1 VASIL
6 LEMQMSGNMLY
17 REWHARVN
25 CLQEGQ
31 PCIQVSFLSF
41 EGRLIEFNGD
51 VTEKLQQLSRSM
63 EICHE
68 EWCLFIS
75 ENRDNFHML
84 NHFTSEQLV
93 YLCHWIH
100 SVCHRQ
106 IPVPQQLW
114 HLLTPIK
121 PQCTLDDI
129 RKAFENATLTQKFED
144 LIQFSSEDDDDE
156 PMECSHLNKGEDG
169 NSNVMEDLWREFKD
183 NMAQNLHQ
191 HIDISTLASVL
202 SCLSDMSQQ
211 HISRNLPSTLEE
223 GKPNLVLCTA
233 TEVFPATL
241 SLYMDS
247 PEQPLPSTDEV
258 LVCMEV
264 TTKEEVEI
272 FLRRA
277 LGQGSKV
284 SQKRIYSLV
293 NPGLLGYEVSVA
305 LGELFDSLETCA
317 PACYRLV
324 IVSPLVHQHRYVPS
338 FFSNHKSQAG
348 VTVMAENSRRYIHHH
363 LTVTNKHSPVSMV
376 SPEKLSVWVVSSQ
389 RSAVGKNILVS
400 VIISSP
406 DSKRHRK

>member
-1 VASIL
+1 
-6 LEMQMSGNMLY
+6 MSGNMLY
-17 REWHARVN
+17 REWHAQVN
-25 CLQEGQ
+25 CLQDGQ
-31 PCIQVSFLSF
+31 PCIQVNFLSF
-41 EGRLIEFNGD
+41 EDRLIEFHGD

-63 EICHE
+63 EICHK
-68 EWCLFIS
+68 EWCCFIN
-75 ENRDNFHML
+75 ENRSKFHML

-106 IPVPQQLW
+106 ILVPQQLW

-129 RKAFENATLTQKFED
+129 RNAFENAIGMTQNFED
-144 LIQFSSEDDDDE
+144 LIQFSSEDEDDTIVNDDE
-156 PMECSHLNKGEDG
+156 SMECSQLNKREDC
-169 NSNVMEDLWREFKD
+169 NSNCMEDLWREFKD
-183 NMAQNLHQ
+183 NMPQNLHQ
-191 HIDISTLASVL
+191 HLDISTLASVL

-211 HISRNLPSTLEE
+211 HICRKLPSTLEE

-264 TTKEEVEI
+264 TTKEVVEI

-277 LGQGSKV
+277 LGQGSQV

-293 NPGLLGYEVSVA
+293 NPGLLDYEVSVA

-324 IVSPLVHQHRYVPS
+324 IISPLMHQHRYVPS

-348 VTVMAENSRRYIHHH
+348 LTVMVETSRRYIHHH
-363 LTVTNKHSPVSMV
+363 LTVTNIHSPVSMV
-376 SPEKLSVWVVSSQ
+376 SPEKLSVWVVSSECP
-389 RSAVGKNILVS
+389 AVGKNIIVSSLV
-400 VIISSP
+400 VLLLK
-406 DSKRHRK
+406 DSK